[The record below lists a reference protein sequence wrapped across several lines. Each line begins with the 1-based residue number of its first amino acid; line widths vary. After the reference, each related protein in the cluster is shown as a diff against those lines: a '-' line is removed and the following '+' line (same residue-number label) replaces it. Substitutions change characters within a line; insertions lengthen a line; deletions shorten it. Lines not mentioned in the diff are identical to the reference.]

1 MATRFD
7 PIRDFESLAGTWF
20 DRPAGPRRMP
30 MDLYRDGD
38 TYVLTADLPGVDP
51 GSIDIDVDGQ
61 LLSIRA
67 QRTLATGEGVKWMV
81 RERTGGTYLRQL
93 SLGEGIDSDRISAD
107 YANGVLSITIPMS
120 EKAKPRK
127 IAVTA
132 TAEGVEHAVAGHGQA
147 VG

>member
-20 DRPAGPRRMP
+20 DRPVGPRLMP

-51 GSIDIDVDGQ
+51 GSIDVDVDGQ

-132 TAEGVEHAVAGHGQA
+132 TTEGVKQAVAGHGQA
-147 VG
+147 V